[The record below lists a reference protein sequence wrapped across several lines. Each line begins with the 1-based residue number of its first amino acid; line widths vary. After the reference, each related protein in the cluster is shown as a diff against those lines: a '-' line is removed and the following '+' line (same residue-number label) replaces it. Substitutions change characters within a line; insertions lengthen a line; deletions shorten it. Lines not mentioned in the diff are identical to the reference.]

1 MILDMEIIENGFQ
14 KYFISFL
21 HVWNLVCSAVYLLPF
36 IFFVEKSR
44 DCKEAPRIIYLSIE
58 IIQ

>member
-1 MILDMEIIENGFQ
+1 MEITENGFK
-14 KYFISFL
+14 KYFISSL

-44 DCKEAPRIIYLSIE
+44 DCKEAPE
-58 IIQ
+58 ITY